1 MDEDDV
7 DGFMAALGFSGFQV
21 IVGPRVEMSSTP
33 VAKHV
38 LVQGPT
44 LEVDLGEAFD
54 KALQASRPEAL
65 AGAAMWDCEV
75 AAATHRLLLSW
86 QRAYAENAADGL

>member
-1 MDEDDV
+1 MD
-7 DGFMAALGFSGFQV
+7 
-21 IVGPRVEMSSTP
+21 
-33 VAKHV
+33 
-38 LVQGPT
+38 
-44 LEVDLGEAFD
+44 LEEAFD

-65 AGAAMWDCEV
+65 AGAALWDCEV